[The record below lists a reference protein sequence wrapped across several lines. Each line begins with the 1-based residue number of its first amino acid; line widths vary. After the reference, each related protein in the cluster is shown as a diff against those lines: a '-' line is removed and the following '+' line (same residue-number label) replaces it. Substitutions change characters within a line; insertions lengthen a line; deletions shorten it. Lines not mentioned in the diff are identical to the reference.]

1 MAEETM
7 RSTRSAAILRYE
19 DLPAAVVQQA
29 KD

>member
-1 MAEETM
+1 MARETM
-7 RSTRSAAILRYE
+7 RSARHAAILRYE